1 MCVRARVRACVR
13 VYVCIFSLFGSII
26 FCRVTKQLIPKRRPF
41 GFVFESGLEGRSLEG
56 RSLERRSREGRS
68 LEGRSLER
76 RSREAGGQNNT
87 LRRPHSVVS
96 GLSGRWR
103 RCLWSLSGR
112 WKLSLVSHWSLSVRW
127 RRFLVSLWMVV
138 SPVSLWTGHWFLWS
152 LSLDG
157 GGGVSGLS

>member
-1 MCVRARVRACVR
+1 MRVCVC

-41 GFVFESGLEGRSLEG
+41 GFVFESGL
-56 RSLERRSREGRS
+56 EGRS

-138 SPVSLWTGHWFLWS
+138 SPVSLWTGHLFLWS